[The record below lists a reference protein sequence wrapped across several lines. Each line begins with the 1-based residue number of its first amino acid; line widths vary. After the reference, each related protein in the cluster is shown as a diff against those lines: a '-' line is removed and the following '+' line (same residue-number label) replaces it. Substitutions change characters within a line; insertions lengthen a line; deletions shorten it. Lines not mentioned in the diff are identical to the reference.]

1 MHTQAFNQEVVSSS
15 HCSCCVF
22 AVWFVLHLYGRAGMI
37 TDLLSRGRVDGIGEV
52 GVSIREI
59 HEVFH

>member
-1 MHTQAFNQEVVSSS
+1 MNTV
-15 HCSCCVF
+15 
-22 AVWFVLHLYGRAGMI
+22 
-37 TDLLSRGRVDGIGEV
+37 LLSRGRVDGIGEV